1 MLKFPLAITAG
12 ELLTPL
18 DGPRAAGGTW
28 EAIRAGRRVERH
40 NAVDDSLLEGEPW
53 LDRSLRL
60 GLAVAR
66 RALAGTG
73 TDDMRLFCGTSKGP
87 MGVMLESCA
96 RLRRGEPIMPE
107 QALQVALGSGAL
119 GALLGERL
127 GLPAGN
133 TFVAACSSGMHALHA
148 AAQALWRGE
157 CRRALVVAADAS
169 LQPLFEASFARLG
182 VLAPADQQGVRR
194 CRPFAPEGRGFF
206 LSEAGAAVVL
216 ENAQLQTARAKP
228 ALALLEA
235 SWIGGDGTGL
245 VAMDETTATLRQGL
259 AACLPPLPPAFV
271 HAHAT
276 GTSHDA
282 YELAAIRAVCGAEVE
297 VFSHKGWLGHSL
309 GAAGLVSVV
318 LSAQCHAR
326 GETLT
331 GTAVASGSTSLTVA
345 QGFGGHVAVARLRGS
360 VTPTQATP
368 PANAGGGA
376 TDPQSLPG

>member
-1 MLKFPLAITAG
+1 MLKFPLAITAC
-12 ELLTPL
+12 EIITPL
-18 DGPRAAGGTW
+18 DAPRAAGGTW

-66 RALAGTG
+66 RALAGSR
-73 TDDMRLFCGTSKGP
+73 TDDMMLFCGTSKGP
-87 MGVMLESCA
+87 VGVMLESCA
-96 RLRRGEPIMPE
+96 RLRRGERLAAE
-107 QALQVALGSGAL
+107 QALQVALGAGAM
-119 GALLGERL
+119 GTLLGERL
-127 GLPAGN
+127 GLGAGV
-133 TFVAACSSGMHALHA
+133 TSVAACSSGMHALHA

-169 LQPLFEASFARLG
+169 LHPLFEASFARLG

-194 CRPFAPEGRGFF
+194 CMPFAPEGRGFF

-216 ENAQLQTARAKP
+216 ENAKVKTQNAKP
-228 ALALLEA
+228 AIAHLEA

-245 VAMDETTATLRQGL
+245 VAMDENTETLRAGL
-259 AACLPPLPPAFV
+259 AACVPPPPSSLPPAFV

-282 YELAAIRAVCGAEVE
+282 FELAAIRAICGSGVE

-309 GAAGLVSVV
+309 GAAGLASVV

-331 GTAVASGSTSLTVA
+331 GVAVAPGSASLTVA
-345 QGFGGHVAVARLRGS
+345 QGFGGHVAVARLRGN
-360 VTPTQATP
+360 VA
-368 PANAGGGA
+368 PA
-376 TDPQSLPG
+376 